1 MPRPHQ
7 VALYTFGNHSP
18 GWLETVHENLK
29 AEPWGKN
36 LKVLELYLR
45 INFEIAKQQQKVY
58 EDDSAGI
65 AIWRAGF
72 LVTPTMDPVWM
83 YYERNNP
90 KYPQKWNFKGVKIGE
105 TPLQGITVDISNY
118 SVKYDPPE
126 FKPKWEIY
134 IDPRNFK
141 HILEDNKERL
151 SRALGESIVNNQHFL
166 FRAVYGELMLERKE
180 AAGVINQW
188 YMDGYN
194 FLMPLSL
201 TDPDKV
207 DLTAALTIDEPDK
220 RYQLRTLLLPHY
232 AYANARAIV
241 KSKAQLSSWAI
252 LDETILDSESY
263 EEDGEEE

>member
-141 HILEDNKERL
+141 HKCT
-151 SRALGESIVNNQHFL
+151 A
-166 FRAVYGELMLERKE
+166 Y
-180 AAGVINQW
+180 
-188 YMDGYN
+188 
-194 FLMPLSL
+194 PLSSSWKAFIYGL
-201 TDPDKV
+201 RSYVGKSTDDTGEQTQTDQKRIDKY
-207 DLTAALTIDEPDK
+207 LFGAALLC
-220 RYQLRTLLLPHY
+220 RLRGET
-232 AYANARAIV
+232 
-241 KSKAQLSSWAI
+241 QLSHGKRICAFP
-252 LDETILDSESY
+252 LFHV
-263 EEDGEEE
+263 